1 MAAFQ
6 QHRIKDVGRAQIV
19 GALRSLCP
27 PDVRKRYRA
36 SDKASLI
43 LPVAEALVDAT
54 IVRIAEGA
62 NYSNLA
68 PQDVTKI
75 GTF

>member
-1 MAAFQ
+1 M
-6 QHRIKDVGRAQIV
+6 

-27 PDVRKRYRA
+27 PDVKKRYRA

-43 LPVAEALVDAT
+43 LPVAEALVNAS

-62 NYSNLA
+62 NYSNPV
-68 PQDVTKI
+68 PQDVTKV
-75 GTF
+75 GNF